1 MPSLPQLIAVLKQEH
16 ALRLRHCRLLEA
28 QGRALLACDRAR
40 FIALETEHA
49 ALLVEMEAQAVRRQE
64 VLADDTGAPQTLS
77 HWLETMPDDAR
88 PRRALE
94 SLRDALFAAA
104 SRAQTLAR
112 RNEMLIQN
120 ELNYL
125 TFALDLFVEAGRTA
139 NRGYGGRALIGG
151 CLGLDR
157 RA

>member
-40 FIALETEHA
+40 FMALETEHA

-64 VLADDTGAPQTLS
+64 VLADDTGTPQTLTQL
-77 HWLETMPDDAR
+77 LETMPEDTR

-94 SLRDALFAAA
+94 SLRDALLAAA